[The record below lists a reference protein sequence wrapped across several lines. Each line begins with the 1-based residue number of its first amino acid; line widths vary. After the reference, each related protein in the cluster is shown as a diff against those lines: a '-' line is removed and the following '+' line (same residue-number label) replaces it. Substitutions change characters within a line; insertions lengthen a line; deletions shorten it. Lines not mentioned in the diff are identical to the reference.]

1 MFWKITQRQ
10 VKERAWGNQGEKV
23 ERGGGTGI
31 PSKDFDLCFTRHIT
45 CVFSFAPYTLTMEKK
60 SAHILTIKR
69 MRPR

>member
-1 MFWKITQRQ
+1 MENYTEAGKRKG
-10 VKERAWGNQGEKV
+10 VGKPRGKGGK
-23 ERGGGTGI
+23 GGGTGI